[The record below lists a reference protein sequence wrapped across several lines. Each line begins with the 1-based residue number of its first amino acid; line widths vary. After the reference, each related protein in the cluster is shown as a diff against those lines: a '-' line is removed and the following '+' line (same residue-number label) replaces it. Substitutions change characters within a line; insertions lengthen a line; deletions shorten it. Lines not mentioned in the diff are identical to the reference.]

1 MGNNRDYISCTNCSR
16 NIVPRL
22 WHVTNFGVTRTQH
35 ICPFC
40 GRVLYITGPQGAVFF
55 VLSTLNICLRLISFV
70 GDMAGGR
77 RRRRF

>member
-1 MGNNRDYISCTNCSR
+1 MTCRNCSR

-22 WHVTNFGVTRTQH
+22 WHYTQFGVTRTQH

-40 GRVLYITGPQGAVFF
+40 GIVLFVSGPQGAIAGIFA
-55 VLSTLNICLRLISFV
+55 LLNAGLRIISMV